1 MTVSATCIKGILEQ
15 VGQQL
20 RGGSAASMGP
30 GGLVSNQSGF
40 DVY

>member
-1 MTVSATCIKGILEQ
+1 MSTTEASRTFQSELGSSCV
-15 VGQQL
+15 
-20 RGGSAASMGP
+20 GGSAASMGP